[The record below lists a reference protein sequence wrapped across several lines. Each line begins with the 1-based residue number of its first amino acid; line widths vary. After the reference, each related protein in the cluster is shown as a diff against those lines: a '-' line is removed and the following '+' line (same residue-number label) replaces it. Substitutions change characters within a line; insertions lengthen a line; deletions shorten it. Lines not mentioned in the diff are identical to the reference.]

1 MKTKFIIF
9 AILSSLFFS
18 CNKDELTIPEEN
30 INLRAKVDG
39 REWKGRANAAFQ
51 QVLGRVIIG
60 VGGAWTDGSTITL
73 TFEAT
78 DTDGVPTGSYDL
90 TDLAIYSSTAGTT
103 FLARSGTITIT
114 KVDGAFIS
122 GVFNFYAEDKVKQDG
137 FVTVTE
143 GIFTDVQ
150 MK

>member
-1 MKTKFIIF
+1 MKTKIIIF
-9 AILSSLFFS
+9 AVLSSLFFG

-39 REWKGRANAAFQ
+39 NDWKGRANAAIQ
-51 QVLGRVIIG
+51 QVQGRIIIG
-60 VGGAWTDGSTITL
+60 VGAAWTDGTTITL

-78 DTDGVPTGSYDL
+78 DTEGVPTGNYDL

-103 FLARSGTITIT
+103 FLARSGSLTIT

-122 GVFNFYAEDKVKQDG
+122 GKFDFFAEDKVKQDG
-137 FVTVTE
+137 TVTVSE